1 MFLIITGGYI
11 YPESY
16 RSHHQLLFWLFSLVT
31 YPSPCCVTML
41 LMNPFS
47 FEVITHGL
55 RLVRC
60 FSVFKYRSTLLYTS
74 SICHTTG
81 IHRTTVHIH
90 CNQLGSQFN
99 VLVIHLS
106 ITIQMSETSFSK
118 HDRIGCFVN
127 NRSIQRFFLGVVSR
141 ASESAPIESSPNES
155 TVNESFF

>member
-1 MFLIITGGYI
+1 MFLIITGGI
-11 YPESY
+11 FTL
-16 RSHHQLLFWLFSLVT
+16 SHIDFIVCSFFGILTGDISFSL
-31 YPSPCCVTML
+31 
-41 LMNPFS
+41 
-47 FEVITHGL
+47 L
-55 RLVRC
+55 RYNAIDE
-60 FSVFKYRSTLLYTS
+60 YRSTLLYTS

-127 NRSIQRFFLGVVSR
+127 NRSIQRFFFRSCIK
-141 ASESAPIESSPNES
+141 SQ
-155 TVNESFF
+155 

>member
-1 MFLIITGGYI
+1 MFLIITGGI
-11 YPESY
+11 FTL
-16 RSHHQLLFWLFSLVT
+16 SHIDLIVCSFFGILTGDISFSLLR
-31 YPSPCCVTML
+31 YNAIDES
-41 LMNPFS
+41 FFR

-127 NRSIQRFFLGVVSR
+127 NRSIQRFFFRSCIK
-141 ASESAPIESSPNES
+141 SQ
-155 TVNESFF
+155 